1 MGGSK
6 SSSSAKP
13 VFFEGQMDA
22 ASQAI
27 FDILLPQLYGGPN
40 AALER
45 GVQRGQANTSR
56 VLAQRGLTGS
66 GLEARALAD
75 VAAGGEEARQGQQFD
90 LLNRLM
96 SNAGNASRSSSI
108 GIDSGKSD
116 ERLKTGIHSIDG
128 PFEAIGLTSVGW
140 TWKVCAKEFG
150 LTGIAEGVIAQEVQG
165 VYPDAVV
172 TCPDGYYAVDYG
184 YLANLYYRVSH
195 ADNGGG
201 SVAAGK

>member
-27 FDILLPQLYGGPN
+27 FDVLLPQLYGGPN

-75 VAAGGEEARQGQQFD
+75 VAAGGEQARQGQQAD
-90 LLNRLM
+90 LLDRLM
-96 SNAGNASRSSSI
+96 TSSGQS
-108 GIDSGKSD
+108 GSKSAFNVSSGK
-116 ERLKTGIHSIDG
+116 
-128 PFEAIGLTSVGW
+128 
-140 TWKVCAKEFG
+140 
-150 LTGIAEGVIAQEVQG
+150 
-165 VYPDAVV
+165 
-172 TCPDGYYAVDYG
+172 
-184 YLANLYYRVSH
+184 
-195 ADNGGG
+195 
-201 SVAAGK
+201 

>member
-1 MGGSK
+1 MGGRK

-40 AALER
+40 ASLER

-75 VAAGGEEARQGQQFD
+75 VAAGGEEARQGQQAD

-96 SNAGNASRSSSI
+96 SNAGDTSKK
-108 GIDSGKSD
+108 SGFDIAKPNSD

-150 LTGIAEGVIAQEVQG
+150 LTGIAEGVIAQEVG
-165 VYPDAVV
+165 GIYPEAVI
-172 TCPDGYYAVDYG
+172 TCDNGYYAVDYG

-201 SVAAGK
+201 SIAAGQ